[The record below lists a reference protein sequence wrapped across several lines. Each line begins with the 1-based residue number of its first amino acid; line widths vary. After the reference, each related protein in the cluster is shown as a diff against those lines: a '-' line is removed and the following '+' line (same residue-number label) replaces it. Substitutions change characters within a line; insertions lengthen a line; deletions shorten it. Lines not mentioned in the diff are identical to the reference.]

1 MKKLFFLIISL
12 SIVLLHSE
20 DVSAQT
26 WELRGSLRSWIRGFT
41 HSPNEIDLMESRLKL
56 ELISG
61 MGENSAFFVR
71 SFLSHDGR
79 SDDEVKLDL
88 KQAYIDYYCDWVT
101 FRFGKQLMTW
111 GKADEINPTDVL
123 NPQDLANILE
133 DKIIRKIGLFALK
146 ANWYIVGFD
155 LETIWKP
162 QFEAMKLP
170 QPGSKW
176 NFLTKQEMSE
186 MPSPT
191 YPSDDLDNTEW
202 GLRLSK
208 TISMFDFSMSFYDGL
223 ESIYTPEMIYNM
235 QTGTMRINR
244 LLFHR
249 VRMLGAD
256 FAGSV
261 KSIGIW
267 GEGAYFITRD
277 EDGIDPII
285 KNPHIQFVVGS
296 DYTFHNGLK
305 VNVQFLQEII
315 TKIADDAER
324 DKEEKITSKLGVG
337 LPLQQALT
345 TRIALPFGSGDAHSI
360 ELFCI
365 YDLKDEGYL
374 AGPRIRYSPEDAVV
388 IEVSASIFNGKSS
401 SMFGKF
407 SENDAVS
414 IKCTYSF

>member
-1 MKKLFFLIISL
+1 MKKLFLLIVTL
-12 SIVLLHSE
+12 SIALLHSE
-20 DVSAQT
+20 GLSAQT
-26 WELRGSLRSWIRGFT
+26 WELRGSLRGWIRGFT
-41 HSPNEIDLMESRLKL
+41 HSPNEIDLIESRLKL

-61 MGENSAFFVR
+61 MGENSTFFVR

-79 SDDEVKLDL
+79 AGDEVKLDL
-88 KQAYIDYYCDWVT
+88 KQAYIDYYTGWT
-101 FRFGKQLMTW
+101 AFRFGKQLMTW

-123 NPQDLANILE
+123 NPQDLSNILE

-146 ANWYIVGFD
+146 ANWYFGGFD

-176 NFLTKQEMSE
+176 NFLSVQEISE

-191 YPSDDLDNTEW
+191 YPSGDLDNTEW

-208 TISMFDFSMSFYDGL
+208 TVSMFDFSLSFYDGL
-223 ESIYTPEMIYNM
+223 ENIHTPEMIFDI
-235 QTGTMRINR
+235 QTGSMKINR

-249 VRMLGAD
+249 IRMLSAD

-261 KSIGIW
+261 KSVGIW

-277 EDGIDPII
+277 EDGIDPYI
-285 KNPHIQFVVGS
+285 KNPYIQFVLGS
-296 DYTFHNGLK
+296 DYMFHNGLK
-305 VNVQFLQEII
+305 VNVQFMQEII
-315 TKIADDAER
+315 TKIDADAER
-324 DKEEKITSKLGVG
+324 DKEEDIISKLGVG

-365 YDLKDEGYL
+365 YDLRDEGYL
-374 AGPRIRYSPEDAVV
+374 AGPKIRYSPEDAVV

-401 SMFGKF
+401 SMFGRF
-407 SENDAVS
+407 SENDAVG
-414 IKCTYSF
+414 IKCIYSF

>member
-1 MKKLFFLIISL
+1 MKKLFLLIVTL
-12 SIVLLHSE
+12 SIALLYSE
-20 DVSAQT
+20 GLSAQT
-26 WELRGSLRSWIRGFT
+26 WELRGSLRGWIRGFT

-71 SFLSHDGR
+71 SYLSHDGR
-79 SDDEVKLDL
+79 ADDEVKLDL
-88 KQAYIDYYCDWVT
+88 KQAYIDYYTGWT
-101 FRFGKQLMTW
+101 AFRFGKQLMTW

-123 NPQDLANILE
+123 NPQDLSNILE

-146 ANWYIVGFD
+146 ANWYIAGFD

-176 NFLTKQEMSE
+176 NFLIEQEISDMH
-186 MPSPT
+186 SPT

-208 TISMFDFSMSFYDGL
+208 TISMFDFSLSFYDGL
-223 ESIYTPEMIYNM
+223 ENIHTPEMILNQ
-235 QTGTMRINR
+235 QTGTMIVNR

-249 VRMLGAD
+249 VRMIGAD

-277 EDGIDPII
+277 EDGIDQYI
-285 KNPHIQFVVGS
+285 KNPYIKFVLGS
-296 DYTFHNGLK
+296 DYMFHNGLK
-305 VNVQFLQEII
+305 VNVQFMQEII
-315 TKIADDAER
+315 TKIDDEAER
-324 DKEEKITSKLGVG
+324 DKEEDIISKLGVG
-337 LPLQQALT
+337 FPLQQALT

-374 AGPRIRYSPEDAVV
+374 AGPKIRYSPEDAVV
-388 IEVSASIFNGKSS
+388 IEVSASIFNGESS
-401 SMFGKF
+401 SMFGRF
-407 SENDAVS
+407 SENDVVG

>member
-1 MKKLFFLIISL
+1 MKKLLFLIISL
-12 SIVLLHSE
+12 SIALLHCE
-20 DVSAQT
+20 DLSAQT
-26 WELRGSLRSWIRGFT
+26 WELRGSLRGWIRGFT

-71 SFLSHDGR
+71 SFLSHNGR
-79 SDDEVKLDL
+79 SSDDVSLDL
-88 KQAYIDYYCDWVT
+88 KQAYIDYYCDWAT

-123 NPQDLANILE
+123 NPQDLSNILE

-146 ANWYIVGFD
+146 ANWYIAGFD

-162 QFEAMKLP
+162 QFEAMELP

-176 NFLTKQEMSE
+176 SFPIIQEISE
-186 MPSPT
+186 MPAPT
-191 YPSDDLDNTEW
+191 YPGDDLDNTEW

-208 TISMFDFSMSFYDGL
+208 TISMFDFSLSFYDGL
-223 ESIYTPEMIYNM
+223 ENIHTPEMMYDPQID
-235 QTGTMRINR
+235 TMKVNR

-249 VRMLGAD
+249 VRMIGAD

-267 GEGAYFITRD
+267 GEGAYFITKD
-277 EDGIDPII
+277 EDGIDPTI
-285 KNPHIQFVVGS
+285 KNPHIRFVLGS

-315 TKIADDAER
+315 TKIGDKAER
-324 DKEEKITSKLGVG
+324 VEEEKEISKLGVG
-337 LPLQQALT
+337 FPLQQALT
-345 TRIALPFGSGDAHSI
+345 TRIAQPFGSGDVHSI

-365 YDLKDEGYL
+365 YDLKDEGFL
-374 AGPRIRYSPEDAVV
+374 AGPKIRYSPEDAVV
-388 IEVSASIFNGKSS
+388 LEVSASIFNGKSN
-401 SMFGKF
+401 SMFGRF
-407 SENDAVS
+407 SKNDAVS
-414 IKCTYSF
+414 IKCIYSF